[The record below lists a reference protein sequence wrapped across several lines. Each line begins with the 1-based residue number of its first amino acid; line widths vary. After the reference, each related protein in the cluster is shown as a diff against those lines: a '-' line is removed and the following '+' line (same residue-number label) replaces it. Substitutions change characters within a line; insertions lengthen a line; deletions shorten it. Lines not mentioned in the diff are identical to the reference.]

1 MSAMTAS
8 CSGCGGRA
16 CSLASA
22 SVIHTEVCAGGL
34 GTGRQGCI
42 CRSMG
47 MAVLMRFSSRLGVGV
62 WETQATLFPST
73 NCTLRPR
80 SDPGAWH
87 TLWVPRRSTLSPY
100 QTSDGLSAGKAEKS
114 FRSAHPKPYIAAK
127 CAPGHR
133 VVVGIAHRAH
143 KRANAHLMA
152 TTAERHAGV
161 LAALEVG
168 QLQCPHF
175 CVLLD
180 LSAGFPHCCLVRDD
194 IAVQRRHLMRPPT
207 VTI

>member
-1 MSAMTAS
+1 MTAS

-127 CAPGHR
+127 CAP
-133 VVVGIAHRAH
+133 
-143 KRANAHLMA
+143 
-152 TTAERHAGV
+152 
-161 LAALEVG
+161 
-168 QLQCPHF
+168 
-175 CVLLD
+175 D
-180 LSAGFPHCCLVRDD
+180 
-194 IAVQRRHLMRPPT
+194 RHLPLYLIVFNT
-207 VTI
+207 VSILGMASRERARGPQAPIKALCSKPCEMVCRNKQAPGGRLFGGYLAGQKRLSN